1 MAITAKSHTGGLTA
15 ALVISAVPGITYSGF
30 TVNANNAGGVST
42 ITVFDNATVATG
54 TIVHQVTI
62 PVQAVANTQVFTLP
76 TSVRL
81 ANGITIVVATTA
93 VGDITF
99 WVN

>member
-1 MAITAKSHTGGLTA
+1 MAITAKSYTGGLTA
-15 ALVISAVPGITYSGF
+15 AQVITAVPGVTYSGF
-30 TVNANNAGGVST
+30 TVNANNSGGVST

-54 TIVHQVTI
+54 TILHQVTI
-62 PVQAVANTQVFTLP
+62 PVQAVANTQIFTLH
-76 TSVRL
+76 TSVR
-81 ANGITIVVATTA
+81 AVNGLTISVVTTA

>member
-1 MAITAKSHTGGLTA
+1 MAITAKSYAGGLTA
-15 ALVISAVPGITYSGF
+15 ATAVQATPVTFHGF

-54 TIVHQVTI
+54 TILYQVTI
-62 PVQAVANTQVFTLP
+62 PVQAVANTQTFNLP
-76 TSVRL
+76 TSVR
-81 ANGITIVVATTA
+81 AVNGLTIVVATTA

-99 WVN
+99 WVS